1 MSPEDNR
8 RNTELLDH
16 ELPDP
21 RFVDERYLHWLYDQN
36 PDGPAIQAAADEGG
50 VRVAHYTLVPQ
61 TYRNA
66 AGEAPF
72 LFSLNA
78 VTRRGTQRKGYWS
91 ELGQQVFAEATAQGR
106 KLVIGVPNEK
116 STPGA
121 VKYLG
126 YRFVG
131 PMPVHVTVPTGRG
144 RGFEHHPVDD
154 AFLDGPA
161 FAALAPDL
169 SRHEAAHWTN
179 HYTPER
185 LRWRLAR
192 PHGDYVVHVGA
203 DLVGVSTRSALGPV
217 PMAVLLKVFPAAR
230 PPSTGAA
237 RPGAWSPPSAPTTGR
252 RRWSTPGSTPWCG
265 SGASSPPTAC
275 GRPPSTWSSTPSAT
289 RCPRRRSGWIPSSSS
304 TSTPTE
310 PDRRS
315 RPHGPPRHLHL
326 RRRGPPA
333 R

>member
-217 PMAVLLKVFPAAR
+217 PMAVLLKVFPR
-230 PPSTGAA
+230 GAA
-237 RPGAWSPPSAPTTGR
+237 TLD
-252 RRWSTPGSTPWCG
+252 
-265 SGASSPPTAC
+265 
-275 GRPPSTWSSTPSAT
+275 
-289 RCPRRRSGWIPSSSS
+289 RRRSA
-304 TSTPTE
+304 
-310 PDRRS
+310 RRLVAAVCAHHRAPALVYAGFNALVRVGGIQPPHRL
-315 RPHGPPRHLHL
+315 RPAPLNLVVHSFSDEVPQETFRLDTFEFL
-326 RRRGPPA
+326 DLDA
-333 R
+333 Y